1 MSLHFFSAG
10 VAAALARREEEMVG
24 TQSGDKVG
32 SRSVEESTRQG

>member
-24 TQSGDKVG
+24 THSGDKVG